1 MASRDKSLKGLLCTS
16 KIVIKKLEAISTAIT
31 IIAVYLI
38 SEEKYLVG
46 WSLNLFADILWVWF
60 AKLIQ
65 AYYLLTLQVVLAIIA
80 TNGIINAL

>member
-1 MASRDKSLKGLLCTS
+1 M
-16 KIVIKKLEAISTAIT
+16 IKKLEAISTAIT

-46 WSLNLFADILWVWF
+46 WSLNLLADILWVWF
-60 AKLIQ
+60 AKLIE
-65 AYYLLTLQVVLAIIA
+65 AYYLLILQVVLAIIA

>member
-1 MASRDKSLKGLLCTS
+1 M
-16 KIVIKKLEAISTAIT
+16 IKKLEAISTVIT

-38 SEEKYLVG
+38 SEERYLVG
-46 WSLNLFADILWVWF
+46 WGLNLIADCLWIWF

>member
-80 TNGIINAL
+80 TNGIMNAL